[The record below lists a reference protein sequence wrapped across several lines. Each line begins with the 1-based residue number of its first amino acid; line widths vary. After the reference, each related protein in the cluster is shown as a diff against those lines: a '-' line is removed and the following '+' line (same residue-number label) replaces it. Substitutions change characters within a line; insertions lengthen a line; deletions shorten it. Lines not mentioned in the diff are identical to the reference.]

1 MTTQASTK
9 ALTTQKNSQP
19 ATKTLP
25 STGDTFSLMSLIGV
39 GLLGLASVAR
49 KRK

>member
-9 ALTTQKNSQP
+9 ALTTQKTSQP

-39 GLLGLASVAR
+39 GLLGLAPVAR